1 MSMNAAPETFRMS
14 VKAYLALDN
23 ASPQTRY
30 EYLNGRVMMMSG
42 ETRRHALM
50 SANVIITLG
59 QSLRGS
65 SCRVFTSDARVM
77 LSDAR
82 YVYPDVSVSCA
93 AQSDTDLQTVTEP
106 TVIVEVLSPS
116 TEVYDRGLKLRRYRE
131 CPSLQAVLLISQEQP
146 VVEVYRRQSADIWT
160 IQTYYMDDI
169 IGIETIGA
177 TLPVAE
183 IYRDIT
189 FPPEPEE
196 LEETPESQ
204 P

>member
-1 MSMNAAPETFRMS
+1 MSAAPHDFHMS

-23 ASPQTRY
+23 ASTDARY
-30 EYLNGRVMMMSG
+30 EYLDGRIYMMSG
-42 ETRRHALM
+42 GSRNHALI

-59 QSLRGS
+59 QSLRGT

-77 LSDAR
+77 LSDSR

-93 AQSDTDLQTVTEP
+93 RQSETDLQTVTDP

-116 TEVYDRGLKLRRYRE
+116 TEVYDRGPKLRSYRD
-131 CPSLQAVLLISQEQP
+131 CPSLQAVLLISQDQP
-146 VVEVYRRQSADIWT
+146 VVDVYRRQSANIWT
-160 IQTYYMDDI
+160 VQTYYLDDEI
-169 IGIETIGA
+169 VLDAIGA

-183 IYRDIT
+183 IYREIV
-189 FPPEPEE
+189 FPAESEE
-196 LEETPESQ
+196 APGSQ